1 MKTFKQ
7 HSKEDK
13 GYYINKDGVTVI
25 LDLIGNHRPRN
36 SKNVSEEFG
45 PEIDG
50 KKHNPLFLHPAYGN
64 HKHDLTADSI
74 HDKLERTSP
83 KLSDKTINA
92 IKSYSGGS
100 RELNKNL
107 IAKHQNKLSPHP
119 KEDMSVHDGM
129 MKGYR
134 KADTSFVAY
143 AGVSNRVHKN
153 MKASPDKLHTSPTH
167 ISAAV
172 HPGGAKQFAELKKHT
187 NINGDELHYA
197 AYHIDKDDEVCHVHP
212 HTTVYS
218 GEDHN
223 GDNPEEHEVT
233 IKPHSVWKHVGTT
246 RHMGGVGRTHIID
259 HFKRHE

>member
-50 KKHNPLFLHPAYGN
+50 KKHNPLFLHHKTGN
-64 HKHDLTADSI
+64 HQHDLTADSI

-83 KLSDKTINA
+83 KLSDKTKA
-92 IKSYSGGS
+92 GIKSYSAGS
-100 RELNKNL
+100 RELNQNL
-107 IAKHQNKLSPHP
+107 IAKHQNKPLPHP
-119 KEDMSVHDGM
+119 EEDMSVHDDM

-134 KADTSFVAY
+134 KAGTSFVAY

-153 MKASPDKLHTSPTH
+153 MKASPDKLHMSPTH
-167 ISAAV
+167 ISASV
-172 HPGGAKQFAELKKHT
+172 HPAGATQFADLKKHT
-187 NINGDELHYA
+187 DISGDNLHYA

-212 HTTVYS
+212 HTAVYP
-218 GEDHN
+218 DPN
-223 GDNPEEHEVT
+223 YTDEHEVT

-246 RHMGGVGRTHIID
+246 RHLGGVGRRHIID
-259 HFKRHE
+259 HFKRHKS